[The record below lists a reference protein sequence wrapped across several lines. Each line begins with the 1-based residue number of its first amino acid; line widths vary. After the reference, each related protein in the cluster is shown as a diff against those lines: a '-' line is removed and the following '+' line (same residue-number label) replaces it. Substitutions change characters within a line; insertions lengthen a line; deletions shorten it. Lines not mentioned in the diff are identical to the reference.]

1 MRTYAAFA
9 ILLIVTIVF
18 GQSKRHKGAPVP
30 DSATAINVAE
40 AALVPVYGK
49 KQIKSEEPFTAKLE
63 GDVWTVSGTL
73 HCSDGKGGTTTICVG
88 GVAAVK
94 ISRVDGRILSMGHT
108 M

>member
-18 GQSKRHKGAPVP
+18 GQSKRHKGDPVP
-30 DSATAINVAE
+30 DSATAIDVAE

-63 GDVWTVSGTL
+63 GDVWSVSGTL
-73 HCSDGKGGTTTICVG
+73 HCPDGKGGATTMCFG
-88 GVAAVK
+88 GVAMVR
-94 ISRVDGRILSMGHT
+94 ISKVDGRILSMGHG